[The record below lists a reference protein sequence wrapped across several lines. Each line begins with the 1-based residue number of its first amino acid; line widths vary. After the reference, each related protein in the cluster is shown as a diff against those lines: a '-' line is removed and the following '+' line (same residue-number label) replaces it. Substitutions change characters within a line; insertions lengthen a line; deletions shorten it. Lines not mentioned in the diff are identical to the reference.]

1 MKKTTT
7 EKTRVLHILP
17 DLMPY
22 GLEKMV
28 ASLVLLADRD
38 RFEPAV
44 VSLYGRQEGSLA
56 GAIEAAGV
64 RVFHLDKRR
73 GLDLRMFPRLREVSA
88 DFRPDVV
95 HTHNYVLRYTLPV
108 AALTKPKAQVH
119 TIHNVADQE
128 VDRLGMWLQNKAFHR
143 GSVIPVAIA
152 GEVAASMERV
162 YGLRNPELIPNGI
175 PVGAFADKPGERE
188 AWRAKEGFGQD
199 DVLIACVARFFP
211 QKNHHTLLIAF
222 AQLQNTNAKLLL
234 SGDGYL
240 ESEVRAQADQLGIAD
255 RVHFLGR
262 RDDVAA
268 ILASVDLVALASL
281 WEGNPLS
288 VMEAMAAGRACAMT
302 SVGAIPELMEHGR
315 SGLIAP
321 PGNAKALAEAM
332 QVLVNDRVL
341 RQRIGIAARQRAL
354 AKFDHQVM
362 VNAYQD
368 LYLRAIARY
377 GKEAVAA

>member
-1 MKKTTT
+1 MKKI

-28 ASLVLLADRD
+28 ASLVLLADRN

-56 GAIEAAGV
+56 KAIEEAGV

-73 GLDLRMFPRLREVSA
+73 GLDLRMFPRLREVCA
-88 DFRPDVV
+88 EFRPDVL

-108 AALTKPKAQVH
+108 AAWTRPGAQVH

-143 GSVIPVAIA
+143 GAVVPVAIA

-162 YGLRNPELIPNGI
+162 YGIRHPELIPNGI
-175 PVGAFADKPGERE
+175 PVRAFADQPGQRE
-188 AWRAKEGFGQD
+188 AWRAKEGFAPD
-199 DVLIACVARFFP
+199 DLLIACVARFFP

-222 AQLQNTNAKLLL
+222 AQLQDTNAKLLL
-234 SGDGYL
+234 AGDGYL
-240 ESEVRAQADQLGIAD
+240 ESEVRAQAEQLGIAD

-268 ILASVDLVALASL
+268 ILASSDIVALASL

-302 SVGAIPELMEHGR
+302 AVGAIPELIEDGR

-321 PGNAKALAEAM
+321 AGNAKALADAM
-332 QVLVNDRVL
+332 RRLAEDASLRDRM
-341 RQRIGIAARQRAL
+341 GEAARRRAVM
-354 AKFDHQVM
+354 KFDHQVM
-362 VNAYQD
+362 VDAYQD
-368 LYLRAIARY
+368 LYLRALANNR
-377 GKEAVAA
+377 KQAVAA

>member
-1 MKKTTT
+1 MKKTT
-7 EKTRVLHILP
+7 EKTRILHILP

-56 GAIEAAGV
+56 GKIEEAGV

-88 DFRPDVV
+88 EFRPDVV

-143 GSVIPVAIA
+143 GTVVPVAIA

-175 PVGAFADKPGERE
+175 PVRAFADQPGQRE
-188 AWRAKEGFGQD
+188 AWRAKEGFSQD
-199 DVLIACVARFFP
+199 EILIACIARFFP

-222 AQLQNTNAKLLL
+222 AQLQNNRAKLLL
-234 SGDGYL
+234 AGDGYL
-240 ESEVRAQADQLGIAD
+240 ESEVRAQAEQLGIAD
-255 RVHFLGR
+255 RVCFLGR

-268 ILASVDLVALASL
+268 ILASVDMVALASL

-332 QVLVNDRVL
+332 QVLVNDGSL
-341 RQRIGIAARQRAL
+341 RQRIGMAARQRAL

-362 VNAYQD
+362 VDAYQD
-368 LYLRAIARY
+368 LYLRAVARCT
-377 GKEAVAA
+377 KEAVAA

>member
-1 MKKTTT
+1 MKKI

-28 ASLVLLADRD
+28 ASLVLLADRN

-56 GAIEAAGV
+56 KAIEEAGV

-73 GLDLRMFPRLREVSA
+73 GLDLRMFPRLREVCA
-88 DFRPDVV
+88 EFRPDVL

-108 AALTKPKAQVH
+108 AAWTRPGAQVH

-143 GSVIPVAIA
+143 GAVVPVAIA

-162 YGLRNPELIPNGI
+162 YGIRHPELIPNGI
-175 PVGAFADKPGERE
+175 PVRAFADQPGQRE
-188 AWRAKEGFGQD
+188 AWRAKEGFAPD
-199 DVLIACVARFFP
+199 DLLIACVARFFP

-222 AQLQNTNAKLLL
+222 AQLQDTNAKLLL
-234 SGDGYL
+234 AGDGYL
-240 ESEVRAQADQLGIAD
+240 ESEVRAQAEQLGIAD
-255 RVHFLGR
+255 RVHVLGR

-268 ILASVDLVALASL
+268 ILASSDIVALASL

-302 SVGAIPELMEHGR
+302 AVGAIPELIEDGR

-321 PGNAKALAEAM
+321 AGNAKALADAM
-332 QVLVNDRVL
+332 RRLAEDASLRDRM
-341 RQRIGIAARQRAL
+341 GKAARQRAVR
-354 AKFDHQVM
+354 KFDHQVM
-362 VNAYQD
+362 VDAYQD
-368 LYLRAIARY
+368 LYLRALANNR
-377 GKEAVAA
+377 KQAVAA

>member
-1 MKKTTT
+1 MKKI

-28 ASLVLLADRD
+28 ASLVLLADRN

-56 GAIEAAGV
+56 KAIEEAGV

-73 GLDLRMFPRLREVSA
+73 GLDLRMFPRLREVCA
-88 DFRPDVV
+88 EFRPDVL

-108 AALTKPKAQVH
+108 AAWTRPGAQVH

-143 GSVIPVAIA
+143 GAVVPVAIA

-162 YGLRNPELIPNGI
+162 YGIRHPELIPNGI
-175 PVGAFADKPGERE
+175 PVRAFADQPGQRE
-188 AWRAKEGFGQD
+188 AWRAREGFAPD
-199 DVLIACVARFFP
+199 DLLIACVARFFP

-222 AQLQNTNAKLLL
+222 AQLQDTNAKLLL
-234 SGDGYL
+234 AGDGYL
-240 ESEVRAQADQLGIAD
+240 ESEVRAQAEQLGIAD

-268 ILASVDLVALASL
+268 ILASSDIVALASL

-302 SVGAIPELMEHGR
+302 AVGAIPELIEDGR

-321 PGNAKALAEAM
+321 AGNAKALADAM
-332 QVLVNDRVL
+332 RRLAEDASLRDRM
-341 RQRIGIAARQRAL
+341 GKAARQRAVR
-354 AKFDHQVM
+354 KFDHQVM
-362 VNAYQD
+362 VDAYQD
-368 LYLRAIARY
+368 LYLRALANNR
-377 GKEAVAA
+377 KQAVAA

>member
-1 MKKTTT
+1 MK
-7 EKTRVLHILP
+7 KTRVLHILP

-56 GAIEAAGV
+56 KQIEDAGV
-64 RVFHLDKRR
+64 QVFHLDKRR
-73 GLDLRMFPRLREVSA
+73 GLDLRMFPRLREVCGQ
-88 DFRPDVV
+88 FQPDVL

-108 AALTKPKAQVH
+108 AALTRPGAQVH

-128 VDRLGMWLQNKAFHR
+128 VDRLGMWLQNKAFHS
-143 GSVIPVAIA
+143 GAVVPVAIA

-162 YGLRNPELIPNGI
+162 YGIRNPELIPNGI
-175 PVGAFADKPGERE
+175 PVRAFADVPGQRE
-188 AWRAKEGFGQD
+188 AWRAKEGYAQD
-199 DVLIACVARFFP
+199 ELLIACVARFFP

-222 AQLQNTNAKLLL
+222 SQLQNTNAKLLL
-234 SGDGYL
+234 AGDGYL
-240 ESEVRAQADQLGIAD
+240 ESEVRAQAEQLGIED
-255 RVHFLGR
+255 RVKFIGR

-268 ILASVDLVALASL
+268 LLASVDMVALASL

-332 QVLVNDRVL
+332 QTLLDNPEL
-341 RQRIGIAARQRAL
+341 RGRMGVAARQRAL
-354 AKFDHQVM
+354 QKFDHQVM
-362 VNAYQD
+362 VDSYQD
-368 LYLRAIARY
+368 LYLRALQGR
-377 GKEAVAA
+377 KQAVAA